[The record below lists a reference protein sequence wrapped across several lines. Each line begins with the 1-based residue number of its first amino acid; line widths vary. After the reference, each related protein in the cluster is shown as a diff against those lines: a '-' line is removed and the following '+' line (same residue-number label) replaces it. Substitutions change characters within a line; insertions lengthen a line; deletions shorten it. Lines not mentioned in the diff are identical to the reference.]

1 MFDIV
6 ALGEALIDF
15 APMEKNA
22 LGCPCFSQNPGGA
35 PANVL
40 AMASRLGAETA
51 FLGKVGDDAF
61 GHFLLE
67 TMRNAEINT
76 DGVVISPDNPT
87 TLAFVSLTEDGDR
100 SFSFYR
106 NETADV
112 MLEKEEIMSEM
123 VDNTRVFH
131 FGSVSMTAE
140 PSRSATFYA
149 ADRAKRAGA
158 IISYD
163 PNYRPLLWKS
173 EKEAGDE
180 MKKGIPFAHILKVSD
195 EELLFLT
202 GKEDEEEGSRILADM
217 GPQIVIVTKG
227 ADGAFL
233 RRGEYTEDFKTI
245 RVDAVDTTGAGDT
258 FLGSFLYSL
267 IIKNDI
273 KKADEIKDIKKEKLR
288 EAAIFA
294 NIAGS
299 LSTKHKGAIPSMPSM
314 CDILKVLNGE
324 EN

>member
-15 APMEKNA
+15 APMGKNA
-22 LGCPCFSQNPGGA
+22 MGCPCFSQNPGGA

-40 AMASRLGAETA
+40 AMASKLGARTG
-51 FLGKVGDDAF
+51 FVGKVGNDAF
-61 GHFLLE
+61 GHFLLK
-67 TMRNAEINT
+67 TMDEAGIDT
-76 DGVVISPDNPT
+76 GGVVISSDNPT
-87 TLAFVSLTEDGDR
+87 TLAFVSLSDSGDR

-106 NETADV
+106 NKTADV
-112 MLEKEEIMSEM
+112 MLEKEEIKSGIL
-123 VDNTRVFH
+123 DNARVFH

-149 ADRAKRAGA
+149 VGKARTSGA

-173 EKEAGDE
+173 EKEARE
-180 MKKGIPFAHILKVSD
+180 VMLKGVPFAHILKVSD
-195 EELLFLT
+195 EEMLFLT
-202 GKEDEEEGSRILADM
+202 GTKDEEEGTLILADM
-217 GPQIVIVTKG
+217 GPEIVIVTKG

-233 RRGEYTEDFKTI
+233 RMGEYTESFCTI
-245 RVDAVDTTGAGDT
+245 KVDAVDTTGAGDT

-267 IIKNDI
+267 ILKNGIKTAKQI
-273 KKADEIKDIKKEKLR
+273 KKITIEKLR
-288 EAAIFA
+288 EAVIFA

-299 LSTKHKGAIPSMPSM
+299 LSTKHKGAIPSMPSPD
-314 CDILKVLNGE
+314 DILEVLNGGE
-324 EN
+324 